1 MAMEMDAQVNTRLIA
16 NLLRGL
22 AIDVETNAMLA
33 RRVVEALIGAEL
45 LDDAT
50 QELVTGEYATVEETP
65 NSTIPPGMLIGMQ
78 VAMIDL
84 PTLYRT
90 GGEEQVRERLSTLEV
105 PALKKLLQVQQLD
118 PEKKTAKLRSGAKL
132 IDFIVELVT
141 AQVQQENELAKTA
154 SWML

>member
-22 AIDVETNAMLA
+22 AIDVETNAQLA

-50 QELVTGEYATVEETP
+50 QELVTGEYTAVDDTP

-90 GGEEQVRERLSTLEV
+90 GGEEQVRERLGTLEV
-105 PALKKLLQVQQLD
+105 VALKKLIQVQQLD
-118 PEKKTAKLRSGAKL
+118 PEKKTAKLRSAAKL
-132 IDFIVELVT
+132 VDFIIELVT
-141 AQVQQENELAKTA
+141 AQVNQENELSKTA